1 MVVLV
6 HTLALLAALA
16 LANGG
21 ALKHAPT
28 GGPVAYD
35 VFMPSGG

>member
-1 MVVLV
+1 MVALT
-6 HTLALLAALA
+6 HILALLAVLA

-21 ALKHAPT
+21 ALRHAPT
-28 GGPVAYD
+28 SGPVAYD